1 MSLLKIAE
9 LEGQI
14 KRRDD
19 RIIELEA
26 TVETLTER
34 NALFVL
40 DILDDNT
47 LANLAAERAG
57 ILQAIT
63 DQENQPSQFGTVT
76 MAIHEAIEAE
86 RDALKADAERYR
98 WLRDQNADLAAG
110 FYVGDETDA
119 LPEDITWVG
128 SDLDAAVDL
137 AMKGTS

>member
-1 MSLLKIAE
+1 MTTPLPEPKAVGLHGNTYTAE
-9 LEGQI
+9 QMQAVTAE
-14 KRRDD
+14 RDD
-19 RIIELEA
+19 
-26 TVETLTER
+26 LTKLLHQALDER
-34 NALFVL
+34 GHYVK
-40 DILDDNT
+40 
-47 LANLAAERAG
+47 
-57 ILQAIT
+57 
-63 DQENQPSQFGTVT
+63 
-76 MAIHEAIEAE
+76 E

>member
-1 MSLLKIAE
+1 MSKKLEYCCQCGTPTGKAGAGDDSLYVAEIGPLCDECYQLVSLTEDLQAVIAE
-9 LEGQI
+9 
-14 KRRDD
+14 RDALALD
-19 RIIELEA
+19 LH
-26 TVETLTER
+26 TETAAVI
-34 NALFVL
+34 ALRV
-40 DILDDNT
+40 
-47 LANLAAERAG
+47 
-57 ILQAIT
+57 
-63 DQENQPSQFGTVT
+63 
-76 MAIHEAIEAE
+76 E